1 MNLKSF
7 IIEKEC
13 SVLEAMQK
21 LDRNGYGIVFICEQ
35 EKLLASIQ
43 DQEIRKHLLKG
54 GSLQDN
60 VLLAANLCPET
71 VSIDQQF
78 QAEELFKNK
87 KTSAVVVS
95 DHQKKIFSI
104 LLSDGKQ
111 LRNYDSL
118 KIPVVF
124 TTRETG
130 DFQQDRVDKIIER
143 FLSFGCNEF
152 FIMMGEKQRK
162 VASFTSSKAAAM
174 HIEDVFSLGTG
185 ASLRQLKGKINE
197 TFFVSARDTIINARY
212 DEILEKHKSEDHLVT
227 MICAIKN
234 LGIPYDTVELDREG
248 IISAIHP
255 HPQFTFFVDTGLYI
269 IEPEFLDKIPDD
281 RAVSI
286 ESAIRYSLRCGE
298 KIRALL
304 IPEGCFQEFN
314 RL

>member
-71 VSIDQQF
+71 VSVDQQF
-78 QAEELFKNK
+78 QAEELLKNK
-87 KTSAVVVS
+87 KTNAVVVT
-95 DHQKKIFSI
+95 DHQKKIFSV
-104 LLSDGKQ
+104 LLADGKQ
-111 LRNYDSL
+111 LRSYDSL

-130 DFQQDRVDKIIER
+130 DFQQDRVNKIIER
-143 FLSFGCNEF
+143 FLSFGCDEF
-152 FIMMGEKQRK
+152 FIMKGEKRRK
-162 VASFTSSKAAAM
+162 IASFTSSKATM

-185 ASLRQLKGKINE
+185 AALKQLKGKING
-197 TFFVSARDTIINARY
+197 TFFVSAKDTIINARY

-248 IISAIHP
+248 IVSAVHP
-255 HPQFTFFVDTGLYI
+255 RPQFTFFVDAGLYI

-286 ESAIRYSLRCGE
+286 ESAIRYGLRCGE
-298 KIRALL
+298 KIRAWL